1 MCVGKPKVP
10 KVPEIPDRRA
20 AVLPDAGNPATRM
33 AARNRNRAMASAM
46 IFTQQGNL
54 GSASTSAPSTGG

>member
-10 KVPEIPDRRA
+10 KVPEVPDRRA
-20 AVLPDAGNPATRM
+20 AILPDAGDPATRM

-46 IFTQQGNL
+46 IFTKQGNL
-54 GSASTSAPSTGG
+54 GTAATSAPSTGG